1 MKDKLITVNNKVKDD
16 CENRRAEL
24 GCERSE
30 WSIRLAAS
38 DLCVCQLAPTPIG
51 DVSAPVGW

>member
-38 DLCVCQLAPTPIG
+38 DLCVCANLRPLP
-51 DVSAPVGW
+51 SEM